1 MTRNPFDE
9 VAERLG
15 QMLPESARDMREDFE
30 RNARTMFQSTLQ
42 RMDLVTREEFDV
54 QADVLARTREQ
65 LEQMKERV
73 AALERQAGIQPG
85 GDGDDQ
91 QGPDEPS
98 G

>member
-1 MTRNPFDE
+1 MARNPLDD

-15 QMLPESARDMREDFE
+15 RMLPPGAREMREDFE
-30 RNARTMFQSTLQ
+30 RNARTMFQSTLS

-73 AALERQAGIQPG
+73 AALEREAGIQPTA
-85 GDGDDQ
+85 DKAED
-91 QGPDEPS
+91 PDEPTV
-98 G
+98 

>member
-15 QMLPESARDMREDFE
+15 QMLPEGARDMRDDFE

-73 AALERQAGIQPG
+73 AALERQAGIEPAG
-85 GDGDDQ
+85 ATDQ
-91 QGPDEPS
+91 QGPDEPQ

>member
-15 QMLPESARDMREDFE
+15 QMLPEGARDMRDDFE

-65 LEQMKERV
+65 LEQMKARV
-73 AALERQAGIQPG
+73 AALEQQAGITTPEEG
-85 GDGDDQ
+85 Q
-91 QGPDEPS
+91 QSGPDDSTP
-98 G
+98 

>member
-15 QMLPESARDMREDFE
+15 QMLPEGARDMRDDFE

-65 LEQMKERV
+65 LEQMKARV
-73 AALERQAGIQPG
+73 AALEQQAGITPPEEG
-85 GDGDDQ
+85 Q
-91 QGPDEPS
+91 QQSGPDDATP
-98 G
+98 

>member
-15 QMLPESARDMREDFE
+15 RMLPEGAREMREDFE
-30 RNARTMFQSTLQ
+30 RNARTMMQSTLS

-65 LEQMKERV
+65 LEQMEARV
-73 AALERQAGIQPG
+73 AALEREAGIKAPTATSANEA
-85 GDGDDQ
+85 DDAT
-91 QGPDEPS
+91 P
-98 G
+98 

>member
-15 QMLPESARDMREDFE
+15 QMLPEGAREMRDDFE

-73 AALERQAGIQPG
+73 AALERQAGIEPVG
-85 GDGDDQ
+85 ERGQ
-91 QGPDEPS
+91 QGRDES
-98 G
+98 SD